1 MCGLPASNE
10 KQSRPSELIVL
21 QLTLKICFE
30 NICIVFFKFQ
40 NKIDQKDGS
49 RFAKQHFVRVE
60 WQFLKQLI
68 KLL

>member
-30 NICIVFFKFQ
+30 NICIVFLNFK
-40 NKIDQKDGS
+40 I
-49 RFAKQHFVRVE
+49 R
-60 WQFLKQLI
+60 LI
-68 KLL
+68 KKMGLGLLNNILYVLNGSF

>member
-1 MCGLPASNE
+1 MYS
-10 KQSRPSELIVL
+10 
-21 QLTLKICFE
+21 
-30 NICIVFFKFQ
+30 FFKFQ